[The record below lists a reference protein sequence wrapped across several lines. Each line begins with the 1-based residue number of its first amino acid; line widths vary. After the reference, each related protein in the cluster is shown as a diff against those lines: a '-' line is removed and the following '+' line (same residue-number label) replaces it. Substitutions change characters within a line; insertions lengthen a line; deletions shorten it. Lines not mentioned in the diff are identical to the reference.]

1 MNNDYYDILNIP
13 DNAPQAAVSRAAQA
27 RLREISEDAGMTPE
41 EKQTAIAAVN
51 LAHETLSDAERR
63 AEYDVHLQTWREEQA
78 HPKAKSKRKESIS
91 YPKVGLALAIIF
103 AIGYFSITGYLG
115 HQQRLES
122 ERNAVA
128 AAEAQKL
135 ALEKEKHNRRATVR
149 EAEVRA
155 LAEQKRAEQERMLSE
170 RGINTEKFLPPK
182 NKV

>member
-1 MNNDYYDILNIP
+1 MNNDFYDILNIP
-13 DNAPQAAVSRAAQA
+13 DNAPQASVSRAAQA
-27 RLREISEDAGMTPE
+27 RMREIIEDVEMTPE
-41 EKQTAIAAVN
+41 EKQTATAAVN

-78 HPKAKSKRKESIS
+78 RPKAKPKKKESIS
-91 YPKVGLALAIIF
+91 YPKVGLALAIVF
-103 AIGYFSITGYLG
+103 AVGYFSITGYLG
-115 HQQRLES
+115 HQRQQEN
-122 ERNAVA
+122 ERKAVA

-135 ALEKEKHNRRATVR
+135 AAEEEERNRKAAIR

-182 NKV
+182 K

>member
-1 MNNDYYDILNIP
+1 MNNDYYEILNIP
-13 DNAPQAAVSRAAQA
+13 DTAPQASVTRSAQA
-27 RLREISEDAGMTPE
+27 RLREISEDAEMTPE

-51 LAHETLSDAERR
+51 QAHETLSDAERR

-78 HPKAKSKRKESIS
+78 RPKAKSKKKENIS
-91 YPKVGLALAIIF
+91 YPKVGLALAIVF

-115 HQQRLES
+115 HQRQQEN
-122 ERNAVA
+122 ERKAVA

-135 ALEKEKHNRRATVR
+135 ALEAEERARKAAVR

-155 LAEQKRAEQERMLSE
+155 LAEQKRAEQERMLNE

-182 NKV
+182 K